1 MPTNDVTAR
10 LSTVSDEELQAKDTF
25 QPNLDG
31 VVANSVYELRLSVTP
46 MLENAL
52 AVAESTHP

>member
-25 QPNLDG
+25 QPNLEG
-31 VVANSVYELRLSVTP
+31 VVANSVYELRMSVMP
-46 MLENAL
+46 IVEKALEGAKPN
-52 AVAESTHP
+52 HQ